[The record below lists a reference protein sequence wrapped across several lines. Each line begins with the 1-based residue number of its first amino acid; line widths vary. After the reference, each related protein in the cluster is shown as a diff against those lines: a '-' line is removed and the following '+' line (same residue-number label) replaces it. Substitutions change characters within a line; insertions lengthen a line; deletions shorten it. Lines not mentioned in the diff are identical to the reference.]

1 MFDPGIQLTD
11 IVDAINAVGATPSDL
26 VAILEALKV
35 SGALARAV
43 DYYLGNTMVDE
54 VRAFVSQS
62 ARAELSALERIDRRA
77 SLEEVA
83 QQFEAIF
90 VNELMKASR
99 AAKLSDDILSNSGTQ
114 PFLEMMDQEF
124 SQTISKRNSLGIA
137 EALVQQFERK

>member
-1 MFDPGIQLTD
+1 
-11 IVDAINAVGATPSDL
+11 
-26 VAILEALKV
+26 
-35 SGALARAV
+35 
-43 DYYLGNTMVDE
+43 MVNE
-54 VRAFVSQS
+54 VRAFVSQ
-62 ARAELSALERIDRRA
+62 RATAEPSALERIDRRA

-90 VNELMKASR
+90 VNELMKTSR

>member
-1 MFDPGIQLTD
+1 M
-11 IVDAINAVGATPSDL
+11 A
-26 VAILEALKV
+26 
-35 SGALARAV
+35 
-43 DYYLGNTMVDE
+43 DE
-54 VRAFVSQS
+54 VRAFVSHS
-62 ARAELSALERIDRRA
+62 LRAEPSALERIDRRA

-90 VNELMKASR
+90 VNELMKTSR
-99 AAKLSDDILSNSGTQ
+99 AAKLSEDILSNSGTQ

>member
-1 MFDPGIQLTD
+1 
-11 IVDAINAVGATPSDL
+11 
-26 VAILEALKV
+26 
-35 SGALARAV
+35 
-43 DYYLGNTMVDE
+43 MVDE
-54 VRAFVSQS
+54 VRAFVSHS
-62 ARAELSALERIDRRA
+62 TRAEPSALERIDRRA

-99 AAKLSDDILSNSGTQ
+99 AAKLSEDILSNSGTQ

-124 SQTISKRNSLGIA
+124 SQTISIRNSLGIA

>member
-1 MFDPGIQLTD
+1 
-11 IVDAINAVGATPSDL
+11 
-26 VAILEALKV
+26 
-35 SGALARAV
+35 
-43 DYYLGNTMVDE
+43 MVDE
-54 VRAFVSQS
+54 VRAFVSHS
-62 ARAELSALERIDRRA
+62 TRAEPSALERIDRRA

-90 VNELMKASR
+90 VNELMKTSR

>member
-1 MFDPGIQLTD
+1 
-11 IVDAINAVGATPSDL
+11 
-26 VAILEALKV
+26 
-35 SGALARAV
+35 
-43 DYYLGNTMVDE
+43 MVDE
-54 VRAFVSQS
+54 VRAFVSHS
-62 ARAELSALERIDRRA
+62 ARAGPSALERIDRRA

-90 VNELMKASR
+90 VNELMKSSR

>member
-1 MFDPGIQLTD
+1 
-11 IVDAINAVGATPSDL
+11 
-26 VAILEALKV
+26 
-35 SGALARAV
+35 
-43 DYYLGNTMVDE
+43 MVNE
-54 VRAFVSQS
+54 IRAFDSQS
-62 ARAELSALERIDRRA
+62 ATAVPSALERIDHRA

-90 VNELMKASR
+90 VNELMKTSR

>member
-1 MFDPGIQLTD
+1 
-11 IVDAINAVGATPSDL
+11 
-26 VAILEALKV
+26 
-35 SGALARAV
+35 
-43 DYYLGNTMVDE
+43 MVDE
-54 VRAFVSQS
+54 VRAFVSHS
-62 ARAELSALERIDRRA
+62 ARAEPSALERIDRRA

>member
-1 MFDPGIQLTD
+1 
-11 IVDAINAVGATPSDL
+11 
-26 VAILEALKV
+26 
-35 SGALARAV
+35 
-43 DYYLGNTMVDE
+43 MVNE
-54 VRAFVSQS
+54 IRAFVSQS
-62 ARAELSALERIDRRA
+62 ATAVPSALERIDQTA

-90 VNELMKASR
+90 VNELMKTSR

>member
-1 MFDPGIQLTD
+1 
-11 IVDAINAVGATPSDL
+11 
-26 VAILEALKV
+26 
-35 SGALARAV
+35 
-43 DYYLGNTMVDE
+43 MVDG

-124 SQTISKRNSLGIA
+124 SQTISKRNSLVIA

>member
-1 MFDPGIQLTD
+1 
-11 IVDAINAVGATPSDL
+11 
-26 VAILEALKV
+26 
-35 SGALARAV
+35 
-43 DYYLGNTMVDE
+43 MVDE
-54 VRAFVSQS
+54 VRALVSQS
-62 ARAELSALERIDRRA
+62 ARVERSALERIDRKA

-90 VNELMKASR
+90 VNELMKSSR

>member
-1 MFDPGIQLTD
+1 
-11 IVDAINAVGATPSDL
+11 
-26 VAILEALKV
+26 
-35 SGALARAV
+35 
-43 DYYLGNTMVDE
+43 MVDE
-54 VRAFVSQS
+54 VRALVSQR
-62 ARAELSALERIDRRA
+62 ARVEQSALERIDRRA

-90 VNELMKASR
+90 VNELMKSSR
-99 AAKLSDDILSNSGTQ
+99 AAKLSNDILSNSATQ